1 VAGRA
6 KWKFRL
12 ELNPLSFRATPT
24 MLIARRTTILCIS
37 LSLSLTLTS
46 TAQQKPSPLSP
57 YVKEDARVLVL
68 EHVRLIDG
76 TGSAPQEDMRI
87 DIAGGK
93 ITAVQAAIAH
103 SPYPPNAKVLGLTGK
118 TVIPGLVGMHEHL
131 FYPTPQQP
139 PGGVALYGEAPDS
152 APRLYLAGGVTT
164 ARTAGSLE
172 PYTDLELK
180 REIDAGLL
188 PGPKLDV
195 TGPYLEGKGSFA
207 IQMHTLADADDAART
222 VEYWAAEG
230 ATSFKAYNYLTADE
244 LKAAIDHA
252 HAHGIKITGHLCSV
266 GFTQAAALGI
276 DNLEHGLV
284 VDTEFF
290 PGKKP
295 DECPGFLPN
304 LAYFEKTLNAEGPEV
319 QEMIRD
325 LVAHHVAITS
335 TLAVFETF
343 GPNRPPM
350 ERESAALKT
359 LSLPAARDYLI
370 GRSASAVRE
379 VGGPGLAK
387 EMRFE
392 REFVAAGG
400 LLIAG
405 CDPTGYGGVV
415 PGFGDQRNIELL
427 VEAGFSPVEA
437 LRIATLNGAIYMGRD
452 ASIGSLA
459 PGKAADLVVLG
470 GNPAEKIENIEK
482 VELVIIDGVGF
493 DPAKL
498 IQSVT
503 ELVGLR

>member
-1 VAGRA
+1 
-6 KWKFRL
+6 L
-12 ELNPLSFRATPT
+12 T
-24 MLIARRTTILCIS
+24 S
-37 LSLSLTLTS
+37 LSLSS
-46 TAQQKPSPLSP
+46 AAQQKPSPLSA
-57 YVKEDARVLVL
+57 YVKEDAPVLVL

-93 ITAVQAAIAH
+93 ITAVQAATGHSAYH
-103 SPYPPNAKVLGLTGK
+103 PSPYPPSAKVLDMTGK
-118 TVIPGLVGMHEHL
+118 TVMPGLVGMHEHL

-139 PGGVALYGEAPDS
+139 KGGVAFYGEAPDS

-164 ARTAGSLE
+164 ARTAGSME
-172 PYTDLELK
+172 TYTDLELK
-180 REIDAGLL
+180 REIDAGFV

-207 IQMHTLADADDAART
+207 IQMHTLADANDAART
-222 VEYWAAEG
+222 VDYWAAEG
-230 ATSFKAYNYLTADE
+230 VTSFKAYNYLTADE

-252 HAHGIKITGHLCSV
+252 HAHGLKLTGHLCSI
-266 GFTQAAALGI
+266 GFRQAAALGI

-290 PGKKP
+290 PGKKA
-295 DECPGFLPN
+295 DECPGFMPN
-304 LAYFEKTLNAEGPEV
+304 LAYFEKTLNVDGPEV

-343 GPNRPPM
+343 SPNRPPM

-359 LSLPAARDYLI
+359 LSVAAARDYLM
-370 GRSASAVRE
+370 GRSATA
-379 VGGPGLAK
+379 GGVAGPDLANSGLAK
-387 EMRFE
+387 EMSFE
-392 REFVAAGG
+392 RKFAAAGG
-400 LLIAG
+400 LLMEG

-427 VEAGFSPVEA
+427 VEAGFSAVEA
-437 LRIATLNGAIYMGRD
+437 IRIATLNAAIYMGRD
-452 ASIGSLA
+452 ASIGSIA

-470 GNPAEKIENIEK
+470 ANPAEKIESVEK
-482 VELVIIDGVGF
+482 VELVFKDGVGF
-493 DPAKL
+493 DSAKL

-503 ELVGLR
+503 DLVGVR